1 MSIVTRTNKQIRK
14 GRGRCDPEKIES
26 FTEADLARFA
36 REDDSETEH
45 LGEPRYIPA
54 PLNVRAL
61 RNRLGLSQ
69 SAFARRYSLSV
80 RTVQQWE
87 QGQREP
93 SDAARVLLYAIA
105 RDPTGMATQRH
116 QT

>member
-1 MSIVTRTNKQIRK
+1 MPIVKYTNKQIREMQ
-14 GRGRCDPEKIES
+14 GRCDPEKMDS
-26 FTEADLARFA
+26 FTEADIARFA

-45 LGEPRYIPA
+45 LGEPRVIPA
-54 PLNVRAL
+54 RPNVRAL

-87 QGQREP
+87 QGLREP
-93 SDAARVLLYAIA
+93 SEAARVLLRAIA
-105 RDPTGMATQRH
+105 RDPVGMAGPRR
-116 QT
+116 